1 MLLSILTSHL
11 LLVIERLCLCY
22 IRMNSIILACHKTVH
37 SEEIQVIKKIK
48 HKEDTGMT
56 IPKRNE
62 TR

>member
-37 SEEIQVIKKIK
+37 SEEIQVIKKLNIK
-48 HKEDTGMT
+48 KIQG
-56 IPKRNE
+56 
-62 TR
+62 